1 MSHSQEPVLVQA
13 LVAELAV
20 EGFDVGV
27 LVGLAGADEGQLD
40 VALIRPGIEDL
51 AFELRAMINGD
62 GSGQASRVGQPLEH
76 RFDSGAG
83 DRGVDFESHTLAR
96 TVIDDRK
103 TPQPSTIGQPVGYEV
118 HRPDAVGGRGLWER
132 LALKGAD
139 AFTLATPHRKTGFP
153 VQPVRALTVDR
164 PAFAPQ
170 QNMDASITIAA
181 LHRRD
186 LFDPRTYSAALR
198 SPAAIAVQR
207 ARDKY
212 QPARARHT
220 EVPFRHQHGHRF
232 APRLRAHHFRPCK
245 SFSAAFSSSA
255 SASSLFSL
263 LFSASSSLSRRASDT
278 VIPAYFAFQL

>member
-1 MSHSQEPVLVQA
+1 MDRGRPRVSASRSSTALTRVPVIEVSTSRATHSRVQSSTIA
-13 LVAELAV
+13 RHRSRRPSANPSDTKSIDQLRLAA
-20 EGFDVGV
+20 VGCGW
-27 LVGLAGADEGQLD
+27 LWQ
-40 VALIRPGIEDL
+40 RL
-51 AFELRAMINGD
+51 AFKR
-62 GSGQASRVGQPLEH
+62 S
-76 RFDSGAG
+76 
-83 DRGVDFESHTLAR
+83 
-96 TVIDDRK
+96 
-103 TPQPSTIGQPVGYEV
+103 Y
-118 HRPDAVGGRGLWER
+118 
-132 LALKGAD
+132 

-170 QNMDASITIAA
+170 QNMDASIAVAA

-232 APRLRAHHFRPCK
+232 APRLRAHHFRPRR
-245 SFSAAFSSSA
+245 SFRAALSSSA
-255 SASSLFSL
+255 SASSLLSL
-263 LFSASSSLSRRASDT
+263 LFSASSSLRRLASDT
-278 VIPAYFAFQL
+278 VIPAYFAFQLWKVASDIPWRRHSSF